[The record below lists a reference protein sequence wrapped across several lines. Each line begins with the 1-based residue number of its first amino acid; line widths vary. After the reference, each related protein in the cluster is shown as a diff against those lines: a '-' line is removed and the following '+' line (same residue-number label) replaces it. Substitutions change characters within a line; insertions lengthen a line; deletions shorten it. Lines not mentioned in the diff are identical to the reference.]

1 MQADLGVPVHLVCTR
16 KHCQEPYSVGN
27 GSGIARD
34 QCPRCDAPGEP
45 CVIQRTSPADLAA
58 MRELIEQAIAA
69 GWLKGGG
76 FDIEP
81 AADAVMAAIFGSS
94 AT

>member
-1 MQADLGVPVHLVCTR
+1 MQADLGVPVCEIACDPMDGRTFV
-16 KHCQEPYSVGN
+16 SVQTITEA
-27 GSGIARD
+27 SHIAIST
-34 QCPRCDAPGEP
+34 QH
-45 CVIQRTSPADLAA
+45 ADL
-58 MRELIEQAIAA
+58 REQIEQAIAA